1 MKPNKVRVTL
11 ACTAVTVA
19 LVGIATTL
27 IGAFNRT
34 EAVPHVPG
42 STETAVPPPDATLPP
57 DKSVKTNS
65 RAENERLDKA
75 IEPYVAKARAGLP
88 AMKKRFNAGMPKD
101 EMLLLT
107 VRVYDPDRKFEQ
119 VFVAVQSWTD
129 KEVSG
134 SISSELIGIKSHK
147 MGDVITFDPKEILDW
162 TVVKSD
168 GTEEGNVVG
177 NFLNTFK

>member
-1 MKPNKVRVTL
+1 M
-11 ACTAVTVA
+11 ACAAGAVAVIG
-19 LVGIATTL
+19 LATTV

-34 EAVPHVPG
+34 EAVPHVPE
-42 STETAVPPPDATLPP
+42 STEAAIPPEATAPP

-88 AMKKRFNAGMPKD
+88 ALKKQFNAGMPKE

-107 VRVYDPDRKFEQ
+107 VRVYDPDGKFEQ
-119 VFVAVQSWTD
+119 VFVTVQSWTD
-129 KEVSG
+129 AEVSG
-134 SISSELIGIKSHK
+134 NIASEVIGIKSHK
-147 MGDVITFDPKEILDW
+147 MGDTITFEPAKILDW
-162 TVVKSD
+162 TLVKSD